1 LNLKITIR
9 RKIMTVRIKFLGLA
23 IALTATL
30 GISGCTSNRPAF
42 SSGNVSYGDTKAT
55 ETLTNEIGLTD
66 FQMMAETM
74 TTSLL
79 TSPLIASSRQKPTIT
94 ISDIKNKTSEHI
106 DTRAIAL
113 KLRTQLSKSQAV
125 RFMGDKADETHAL
138 TELQRQGQSGRYKAS
153 KSVKMGN
160 AEGAKYS
167 LYGEIT
173 SIVKRAD
180 DIKNID
186 YILNLTLE
194 DLDSSEIVWSEE
206 KEIRKTS
213 ERSTF

>member
-1 LNLKITIR
+1 MITNRTNI
-9 RKIMTVRIKFLGLA
+9 LGLA
-23 IALTATL
+23 IVLTATM
-30 GISGCTSNRPAF
+30 GVSGCASNQPAF
-42 SSGNVSYGDTKAT
+42 SSGNVSYGDTKAV

-74 TTSLL
+74 TNSLL
-79 TSPLIASSRQKPTIT
+79 TSTLIAGSKQKPTIT

-113 KLRTQLSKSQAV
+113 KIRTQLSKSQAV
-125 RFMGDKADETHAL
+125 RFMGDKADEKHAL

-186 YILNLTLE
+186 YIINLTLE
-194 DLDSSEIVWSEE
+194 DLDSSEILWTEE

>member
-1 LNLKITIR
+1 MNTNKTQVLS
-9 RKIMTVRIKFLGLA
+9 LA
-23 IALTATL
+23 ITLIATL
-30 GISGCTSNRPAF
+30 GVSGCASNRPAY
-42 SSGNVSYGDTKAT
+42 SSGNVAYGDTKAA
-55 ETLTNEIGLTD
+55 ETLTNQIGLTD

-79 TSPLIASSRQKPTIT
+79 TSPLIAGSKQKPAIT

-106 DTRAIAL
+106 DTRSIAL
-113 KLRTQLSKSQAV
+113 KIRTQLSKSQAV
-125 RFMGDKADETHAL
+125 RFMGDKADEKHAL
-138 TELQRQGQSGRYKAS
+138 SEIQRQGQSGRYKQS
-153 KSVKMGN
+153 KTVKMGN

-194 DLDSSEIVWSEE
+194 DLDSSEIVWTEE

>member
-1 LNLKITIR
+1 
-9 RKIMTVRIKFLGLA
+9 MTTQIKFLGLT

-30 GISGCTSNRPAF
+30 GISGCATNQPAY
-42 SSGNVSYGDTKAT
+42 SAGNVAYGDTKAV

-66 FQMMAETM
+66 FQMMAEKM

-79 TSPLIASSRQKPTIT
+79 TSSLITSSKQRPTIT

-113 KLRTQLSKSQAV
+113 KIRTQLSKSQAV
-125 RFMGDKADETHAL
+125 RFMSDKTDEAHAL

-173 SIVKRAD
+173 SIVKQAGD
-180 DIKNID
+180 VKNID

-194 DLDSSEIVWSEE
+194 DLDSSEIVWTEE

-213 ERSTF
+213 ERSMF

>member
-1 LNLKITIR
+1 MTTQTKI
-9 RKIMTVRIKFLGLA
+9 LGLT
-23 IALTATL
+23 IALAATL
-30 GISGCTSNRPAF
+30 GASGCANQPAY
-42 SSGNVSYGDTKAT
+42 SVGNVAYGDTKAA

-66 FQMMAETM
+66 FQMMAEKM

-79 TSPLIASSRQKPTIT
+79 TSSLIAGSREKPTIT

-113 KLRTQLSKSQAV
+113 KIRTQLSKSQTV
-125 RFMGDKADETHAL
+125 RFMNDKADEKHAL
-138 TELQRQGQSGRYKAS
+138 TELQRQGQSGRYKSS
-153 KSVKMGN
+153 KTVKMGN

-180 DIKNID
+180 DVKNID

-194 DLDSSEIVWSEE
+194 DLDSSEIVWTEE

-213 ERSTF
+213 ERTMF

>member
-1 LNLKITIR
+1 MNMQTK
-9 RKIMTVRIKFLGLA
+9 VLGLTLV
-23 IALTATL
+23 IAATL
-30 GISGCTSNRPAF
+30 GTSGCATNQPAYAA
-42 SSGNVSYGDTKAT
+42 GNVQYGDTKAA

-66 FQMMAETM
+66 FQMMAEKM

-79 TSPLIASSRQKPTIT
+79 TSPLIAQSKQKPTIT

-106 DTRAIAL
+106 DTRAISL
-113 KLRTQLSKSQAV
+113 KIKNQLLKSQVV
-125 RFMGDKADETHAL
+125 RFMSDKMDEKHAL

-153 KSVKMGN
+153 KTVKMGN

-173 SIVKRAD
+173 SIVKQAGD
-180 DIKNID
+180 VKNID

-194 DLDSSEIVWSEE
+194 DLDSSEIVWNEE

-213 ERSTF
+213 ERPMF

>member
-1 LNLKITIR
+1 
-9 RKIMTVRIKFLGLA
+9 MQ
-23 IALTATL
+23 
-30 GISGCTSNRPAF
+30 
-42 SSGNVSYGDTKAT
+42 YGDTKAA

-66 FQMMAETM
+66 FQMMAEKM

-79 TSPLIASSRQKPTIT
+79 TSPLIAGSKQKPTIT

-113 KLRTQLSKSQAV
+113 KIRTQLSKSQAV
-125 RFMGDKADETHAL
+125 RFMGDKADESHAL

-180 DIKNID
+180 DVKNID

-194 DLDSSEIVWSEE
+194 DLDSSEIVWTEE

-213 ERSTF
+213 ERSMF

>member
-1 LNLKITIR
+1 M
-9 RKIMTVRIKFLGLA
+9 MTHPINFFYKA
-23 IALTATL
+23 IAISTL
-30 GISGCTSNRPAF
+30 LSMSGCASSPSQPAF
-42 SSGNVSYGDTKAT
+42 SAGNVAYGDTKAV

-66 FQMMAETM
+66 FQMLAEAM

-79 TSPLIASSRQKPTIT
+79 TSPLIAMSKQKPTIT
-94 ISDIKNKTSEHI
+94 LSDIKNKTSEHI

-113 KLRTQLSKSQAV
+113 KIRTQLAKSQVV
-125 RFMGDKADETHAL
+125 RFMSDKADEAHAL

-180 DIKNID
+180 DIKNVD

-194 DLDSSEIVWSEE
+194 DLDSSEIVWTEE

-213 ERSTF
+213 ERPMF

>member
-1 LNLKITIR
+1 MTTQTKIS
-9 RKIMTVRIKFLGLA
+9 GLA
-23 IALTATL
+23 IVLTATL
-30 GISGCTSNRPAF
+30 GATGCATNQPAY
-42 SSGNVSYGDTKAT
+42 SAGNVQYGDTKAA

-66 FQMMAETM
+66 FQMMAEKM

-79 TSPLIASSRQKPTIT
+79 TSPLIAGSKQKPTIT

-113 KLRTQLSKSQAV
+113 KIRTQLSKSQAV
-125 RFMGDKADETHAL
+125 RFMGDKADESHAL

-180 DIKNID
+180 DVKNID

-194 DLDSSEIVWSEE
+194 DLDSSEIVWTEE

-213 ERSTF
+213 ERSMF

>member
-1 LNLKITIR
+1 MIMQTKIFTLS
-9 RKIMTVRIKFLGLA
+9 VALA
-23 IALTATL
+23 ATL
-30 GISGCTSNRPAF
+30 AASGCANQPAY
-42 SSGNVSYGDTKAT
+42 SAGNVQYGDTKAV
-55 ETLTNEIGLTD
+55 ESLTNEIGLTD
-66 FQMMAETM
+66 FQMMAEKM

-79 TSPLIASSRQKPTIT
+79 TSDLITKSREKPTIT

-113 KLRTQLSKSQAV
+113 KIRTQLSKSQVV
-125 RFMGDKADETHAL
+125 RFMGDKADEKHAL

-153 KSVKMGN
+153 KTVKMGN

-180 DIKNID
+180 DIKNVD

-194 DLDSSEIVWSEE
+194 DLDSSEIVWTEE

-213 ERSTF
+213 ERPLF

>member
-1 LNLKITIR
+1 
-9 RKIMTVRIKFLGLA
+9 MTTHTKVLGLA
-23 IALTATL
+23 IALTTTL
-30 GISGCTSNRPAF
+30 GVSGCATNQPAF
-42 SSGNVSYGDTKAT
+42 SSGNVAYGDTKAV
-55 ETLTNEIGLTD
+55 ESLTNEIGLTD
-66 FQMMAETM
+66 FQMMAEKM

-79 TSPLIASSRQKPTIT
+79 TSPLIAGSRQKPTIT

-113 KLRTQLSKSQAV
+113 KIRTQLSKSQTV
-125 RFMGDKADETHAL
+125 RLMGDKVDETHAL

-194 DLDSSEIVWSEE
+194 DLDSSEIVWTEE

-213 ERSTF
+213 ERPLF

>member
-1 LNLKITIR
+1 MTTQTKI
-9 RKIMTVRIKFLGLA
+9 LGLT
-23 IALTATL
+23 IALVATL
-30 GISGCTSNRPAF
+30 GVSGCANQPAYAP
-42 SSGNVSYGDTKAT
+42 GNVAYGDTKAV
-55 ETLTNEIGLTD
+55 ESLTNEIGLTD
-66 FQMMAETM
+66 FQMMAEKM

-79 TSPLIASSRQKPTIT
+79 TSSLIAGSREKPTIT

-113 KLRTQLSKSQAV
+113 KIRTQLSKSQVV
-125 RFMGDKADETHAL
+125 RFMGDKADEKHAL

-153 KSVKMGN
+153 KIVKMGN

-180 DIKNID
+180 DVKNID

-194 DLDSSEIVWSEE
+194 DLDSSEIVWTEE

-213 ERSTF
+213 ERPMF

>member
-1 LNLKITIR
+1 
-9 RKIMTVRIKFLGLA
+9 MTTQKNSLGLT
-23 IALTATL
+23 IALVATL
-30 GISGCTSNRPAF
+30 GVSGCATNQPAY
-42 SSGNVSYGDTKAT
+42 SPGNVQYGDTKAA

-66 FQMMAETM
+66 FQMMAEKM

-79 TSPLIASSRQKPTIT
+79 TSPLIAGSRDKPTIT
-94 ISDIKNKTSEHI
+94 VSDIKNKTSEHI

-113 KLRTQLSKSQAV
+113 KIRTQLQKSQTV
-125 RFMGDKADETHAL
+125 RFMSDKADEKHAL

-153 KSVKMGN
+153 KTVKMGN

-180 DIKNID
+180 DVKNID

-194 DLDSSEIVWSEE
+194 DLDSSEIVWTEE

-213 ERSTF
+213 ERPMF

>member
-1 LNLKITIR
+1 MITQRIN
-9 RKIMTVRIKFLGLA
+9 IFSLTTVLI
-23 IALTATL
+23 ATL
-30 GISGCTSNRPAF
+30 VASGCASNQPAF

-79 TSPLIASSRQKPTIT
+79 TSPLIASSKQKPTIT
-94 ISDIKNKTSEHI
+94 ISNIKNKTSEHI
-106 DTRAIAL
+106 DTRAIGL
-113 KLRTQLSKSQAV
+113 KIRTLLSKSQAV
-125 RFMGDKADETHAL
+125 RFMGDKADESHAL

-160 AEGAKYS
+160 AEGAKYT

-194 DLDSSEIVWSEE
+194 DLDSSEIVWTDE

>member
-1 LNLKITIR
+1 M
-9 RKIMTVRIKFLGLA
+9 MTNRTNIFGLA

-30 GISGCTSNRPAF
+30 GVSGCASNQPAF

-66 FQMMAETM
+66 FQIMAETM
-74 TTSLL
+74 TNSLL
-79 TSPLIASSRQKPTIT
+79 TSTLIAGSKQKPTIT

-113 KLRTQLSKSQAV
+113 KIKTQLLKSQAV
-125 RFMGDKADETHAL
+125 RFMGDKADEKHAL

-153 KSVKMGN
+153 KTVKMGN

-194 DLDSSEIVWSEE
+194 DLDSSEIVWTEE

-213 ERSTF
+213 ERPTF

>member
-1 LNLKITIR
+1 MTTQTKI
-9 RKIMTVRIKFLGLA
+9 LGLT
-23 IALTATL
+23 IALAATL
-30 GISGCTSNRPAF
+30 GVSGCANQPAY
-42 SSGNVSYGDTKAT
+42 SAGNVQYGDTKAA

-66 FQMMAETM
+66 FQMMAEKM

-79 TSPLIASSRQKPTIT
+79 TSQLIAGSKQKPTIT

-113 KLRTQLSKSQAV
+113 KIKTQLFKSQTV

-173 SIVKRAD
+173 SIVKQAGD
-180 DIKNID
+180 VKNID

-213 ERSTF
+213 ERPMF

>member
-1 LNLKITIR
+1 MITNRTNI
-9 RKIMTVRIKFLGLA
+9 LGLA
-23 IALTATL
+23 IVLTATM
-30 GISGCTSNRPAF
+30 GVSGCASNQPAF
-42 SSGNVSYGDTKAT
+42 SSGNVSYGDTKAV

-74 TTSLL
+74 TNSLL
-79 TSPLIASSRQKPTIT
+79 TSTLIAGSKQKPTIT

-113 KLRTQLSKSQAV
+113 KIRTQLTKSQAV
-125 RFMGDKADETHAL
+125 RFMGDKADEKHAL

-194 DLDSSEIVWSEE
+194 DLDSSEILWTEE

>member
-1 LNLKITIR
+1 MTMQTKI
-9 RKIMTVRIKFLGLA
+9 F
-23 IALTATL
+23 ALTAALAATL
-30 GISGCTSNRPAF
+30 AASGCANQPAY
-42 SSGNVSYGDTKAT
+42 SAGNVQYGDTKAV
-55 ETLTNEIGLTD
+55 ESLTNEIGLTD
-66 FQMMAETM
+66 FQMMAEKM

-79 TSPLIASSRQKPTIT
+79 TSPLITNSREKPTIT
-94 ISDIKNKTSEHI
+94 VSDIKNKTSEHI

-113 KLRTQLSKSQAV
+113 KIRTQLQKSQVV
-125 RFMGDKADETHAL
+125 RFMSDKADEKHAL

-194 DLDSSEIVWSEE
+194 DLDSSEIVWTEE

-213 ERSTF
+213 ERPMF

>member
-1 LNLKITIR
+1 MITNRTNI
-9 RKIMTVRIKFLGLA
+9 LGLA
-23 IALTATL
+23 IVLTATM
-30 GISGCTSNRPAF
+30 GVSGCASNQPAF
-42 SSGNVSYGDTKAT
+42 SSGNVSYGDTKAV

-74 TTSLL
+74 TNSLL
-79 TSPLIASSRQKPTIT
+79 TSTLIASSKQKPTIT

-113 KLRTQLSKSQAV
+113 KIRTQLAKSQAV
-125 RFMGDKADETHAL
+125 RFMGDKADEKHAL

-153 KSVKMGN
+153 KTVKMGN

-194 DLDSSEIVWSEE
+194 DLDSSEILWTEE

>member
-1 LNLKITIR
+1 MITNNITI
-9 RKIMTVRIKFLGLA
+9 LSLS
-23 IALTATL
+23 IALTTML
-30 GISGCTSNRPAF
+30 GVTGCASNRPAF
-42 SSGNVSYGDTKAT
+42 SAGNVAYGDTKAA

-79 TSPLIASSRQKPTIT
+79 TSPLIASSKQKPTIT
-94 ISDIKNKTSEHI
+94 IADIKNKTSEHI

-113 KLRTQLSKSQAV
+113 KIRTQLSKSQVV
-125 RFMGDKADETHAL
+125 RFMGDKADEKHAL
-138 TELQRQGQSGRYKAS
+138 TELQRQGQSGRYSAS
-153 KSVKMGN
+153 KSVKMGH

-173 SIVKRAD
+173 SIVKRAED
-180 DIKNID
+180 VKNID

-194 DLDSSEIVWSEE
+194 DLDSSEIVWTEE